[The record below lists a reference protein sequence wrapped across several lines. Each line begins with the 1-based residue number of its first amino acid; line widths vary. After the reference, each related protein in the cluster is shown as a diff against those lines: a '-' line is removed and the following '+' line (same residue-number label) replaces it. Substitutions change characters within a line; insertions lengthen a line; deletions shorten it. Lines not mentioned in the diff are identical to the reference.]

1 MKITVIAVGKT
12 STPEIS
18 RLIDGYLRRIGHYIG
33 SSLFVADGHDCRDSE
48 SQKKPRRG
56 CYS

>member
-33 SSLFVADGHDCRDSE
+33 F
-48 SQKKPRRG
+48 
-56 CYS
+56 